1 MLYQGA
7 KLAICGNEYEPS
19 ILASNFEPL
28 PNPFK
33 DAVPGLWSWRWEQSF
48 RRTPENG
55 RNHPKL
61 FAVKAIFWTNLV
73 KNKYSSMKQMYCFQ
87 CFLRNCVEIV
97 WCSAQPPTIPWQVIW
112 TKNRSRALNLTSDH
126 KIFLMGFSFN
136 TNHRVWGL
144 DTEIWNAYVA
154 LPITVGAKQ
163 LVRQLHRMAIL
174 CISDELGS
182 VY

>member
-1 MLYQGA
+1 MELKMRTKFSQDTWKRKKSSQTVRCQG
-7 KLAICGNEYEPS
+7 
-19 ILASNFEPL
+19 NFLDE
-28 PNPFK
+28 
-33 DAVPGLWSWRWEQSF
+33 SCQEMS
-48 RRTPENG
+48 RTN
-55 RNHPKL
+55 
-61 FAVKAIFWTNLV
+61 
-73 KNKYSSMKQMYCFQ
+73 SMKHMYCFQ
-87 CFLRNCVEIV
+87 CFLRNCVQIV
-97 WCSAQPPTIPWQVIW
+97 WCSAQPPSIPWQVIW

-163 LVRQLHRMAIL
+163 LVRQLHSMAI

-182 VY
+182 LYYWVYHGLPHH